1 MNKTENILTHVIGR
15 ESKIVVRR
23 GKDVKSDDFFF
34 SQYKQAIGVAKK
46 IVENSSL
53 DEETVQLENI
63 NNIISF
69 IGDRGSGK
77 TSCMLTFAN
86 ILVEGSDV
94 DELSISSNS
103 KNATNCSNGFYQLP
117 AIDPSFFNDDY
128 NIIGAFIANIYKV
141 FKSVSEK
148 KQISNGSLQDFY
160 KALTDTQ
167 RSFGRLS
174 ASNKD
179 EADDMERLEQLS
191 CSMKLKEDIRNLTKQ
206 FLNCVD
212 SVKNTLVVCIDDID
226 LNTKTAVDM
235 LEWIRKYLIQPNI
248 LVLFAVKLD
257 QLVDLKRLKLV
268 EEYKS
273 LLDKDRMD
281 ESEIDEMT
289 ERYMAKLF
297 PLANRIYMPDMES
310 LPNVLYRMSNG
321 EHSIGNDA
329 CKPLRD
335 VVVEMIFEK
344 TRFLFYNS
352 VTSTSYVVPRN
363 LREALLLMR
372 MLVDMPSI
380 TGKTNPDGT
389 NDEIRS
395 KVLQTNQQV
404 FKEYLFHECTFKYL
418 NGVSRKY
425 IEELLDVAD
434 AKYFNS
440 KIIYILKKKFFDPGT
455 GIKLTIEKSKEQGI
469 DNGDDEDFE
478 VPVEQFE
485 KAVDDILNN
494 KNLAYNVSAGDVLWV
509 INWLNDMQR
518 TKEESYFL
526 FFVKCVYSLKMYEYY
541 NQIFELDY
549 DHVNKQEEDGS
560 IAYYHPRRELKDI
573 TPYHQLIAGHV
584 FNANLVDFI
593 PEGNKK
599 IFTDGLINW
608 KAIKNDKLSKDKTL
622 NDKDYRLV
630 EFFMLCSGGNDSTH
644 NTLRLKSRV
653 SYAFTFGLGT
663 QKTRFD
669 LFSFFYNVTNI
680 KACYHRF
687 DSLLGEKNIEKILS
701 SKETLWAD
709 LYKVAYDSSQ
719 YENPTKMISSIR
731 DEEVNCKD
739 DFDRLFNDRKNIAV
753 KIDDKTNIHLLL
765 SWSCIRSVEV
775 YQDFANYIYGNR
787 HKYKTSNV
795 ADKVADFFEIVM
807 LYKQATHD
815 FIDNDENKTRHYKL
829 NFSFVGVVL
838 KLFESELIRDDFNKY
853 VISSVEKRL
862 MRSTTKPKS
871 RSRKAVKDESASVKD
886 EVDLYI
892 ESVFNGAS
900 YLGKKGLIERINN
913 TNAKEETKAILCT
926 DVLKSD
932 SKNFKRDNLRDI
944 IELERLIFDISFAED
959 KQMSL
964 LDEDFGIETTKEDGL
979 KTDVKTNLM
988 EGVGE
993 DYSK

>member
-34 SQYKQAIGVAKK
+34 SQYKQALGVAKK

-160 KALTDTQ
+160 TALADTQ

-310 LPNVLYRMSNG
+310 LPNVLYKMSNG
-321 EHSIGNDA
+321 DDSGRDDVG
-329 CKPLRD
+329 KPLRD

-352 VTSTSYVVPRN
+352 VTSTNYVVPRN

-389 NDEIRS
+389 DDEIRS

-418 NGVSRKY
+418 NSISRKY
-425 IEELLDVAD
+425 IQELLDVVD
-434 AKYFNS
+434 AKCFNS
-440 KIIYILKKKFFDPGT
+440 KVIYILKKKFFDPGS
-455 GIKLTIEKSKEQGI
+455 GIKLVIEKNREQGVVNNDDD
-469 DNGDDEDFE
+469 DNEA
-478 VPVEQFE
+478 PIEQIE
-485 KAVDDILNN
+485 KAVDDIMNN
-494 KNLAYNVSAGDVLWV
+494 KNLAYNVSTGDVLWI

-518 TKEESYFL
+518 TKEESYFI

-541 NQIFELDY
+541 NQIFKLDY
-549 DHVNKQEEDGS
+549 ENVNKQEQDGT
-560 IAYYHPRRELKDI
+560 IAYFHPKTELKDT
-573 TPYHQLIAGHV
+573 TPYHQLIAGQV
-584 FNANLVDFI
+584 FNSNLVDFI

-599 IFTDGLINW
+599 VFTDGYINW
-608 KAIKNDKLSKDKTL
+608 KQIKEDKTL
-622 NDKDYRLV
+622 YQNDKKYRII
-630 EFFMLCSGGNDSTH
+630 EFFMLCSSGSVVNH
-644 NTLRLKSRV
+644 NTVRLKSRV
-653 SYAFTFGLGT
+653 SYAFTFGAGT
-663 QKTRFD
+663 KKTKFD

-687 DSLLGEKNIEKILS
+687 DNLLGADYIDNILGS
-701 SKETLWAD
+701 TDTLWAD
-709 LYKVAYDSSQ
+709 LYRAAFDSSQ
-719 YENPTKMISSIR
+719 YDHPDINVCGIR
-731 DEEVNCKD
+731 DEEVKNVGD
-739 DFDRLFNDRKNIAV
+739 FNDLFEERKNIKV
-753 KIDDKTNIHLLL
+753 DIDDKTNVHLLL
-765 SWSCIRSVEV
+765 SWACIRSVEV
-775 YQDFANYIYGNR
+775 YQDFANYLYGNR
-787 HKYKTSNV
+787 HKHRRSDV
-795 ADKVADFFEIVM
+795 FVKVKVFFETA
-807 LYKQATHD
+807 LQYKQATHD

-838 KLFESELIRDDFNKY
+838 KLFTSEIIKEDFNKY
-853 VISSVEKRL
+853 VISSVEKNSSK
-862 MRSTTKPKS
+862 STTKSKG
-871 RSRKAVKDESASVKD
+871 RNRKTNKELNEPVDE
-886 EVDLYI
+886 EV
-892 ESVFNGAS
+892 ESFVERVFDRAS
-900 YLGKKGLIERINN
+900 YMGKESLIRRIKN
-913 TNAKEETKAILCT
+913 TGVNDKTKRVLCDAIS
-926 DVLKSD
+926 KKNI
-932 SKNFKRDNLRDI
+932 KNFTRSELREI
-944 IELERLIFDISFAED
+944 IDLERLIDGISLATENR
-959 KQMSL
+959 QMSL
-964 LDEDFGIETTKEDGL
+964 LEENYVKESTKEDGL
-979 KTDVKTNLM
+979 KKEVKPFQLDGI
-988 EGVGE
+988 EE
-993 DYSK
+993 DNSKE